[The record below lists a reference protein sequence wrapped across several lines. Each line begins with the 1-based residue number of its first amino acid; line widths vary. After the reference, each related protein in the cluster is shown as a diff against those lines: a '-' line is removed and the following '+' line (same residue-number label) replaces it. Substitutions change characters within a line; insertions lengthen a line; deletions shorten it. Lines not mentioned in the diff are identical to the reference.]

1 MHLKSLHDNTV
12 NRLDDLTLKRLD
24 SILEMT
30 TRCIS
35 VHADSQQYI
44 AAARSIAPRCRLPHY
59 TPQTFAVEWQVR
71 RPRQRD
77 CFEGERCGCRVVT
90 SFWNGGRALL
100 LGCRL
105 LSRMSGQRMRHLENP
120 WSPCWA
126 VATCDLVLAAR
137 YTMVP
142 ILSYSSV
149 LSDMWGLRMLFSI
162 LVSWKC
168 VLFSSRPRCIS

>member
-1 MHLKSLHDNTV
+1 MGGATGLKCNFFSSNLQWSPWRKKRDLSPPNGRQGPVAPPTGDRGLSPVGGTTGPLALAAICRHSLCHLSLKIQE
-12 NRLDDLTLKRLD
+12 KRG
-24 SILEMT
+24 
-30 TRCIS
+30 
-35 VHADSQQYI
+35 
-44 AAARSIAPRCRLPHY
+44 
-59 TPQTFAVEWQVR
+59 VR
-71 RPRQRD
+71 RRKTAKL
-77 CFEGERCGCRVVT
+77 CRIAYFLKWWKGT
-90 SFWNGGRALL
+90 AIG
-100 LGCRL
+100 
-105 LSRMSGQRMRHLENP
+105 SRMSGQRMPHLGNP